1 MEELTIQED
10 VYQDSV
16 LSLYLF
22 PLVMN
27 QIMEDIWYIALSVLV
42 YCLQI
47 VLLVGKRVKTI
58 KLKN

>member
-1 MEELTIQED
+1 MEELTVQEE

-16 LSLYLF
+16 LSPHLF

-27 QIMEDIWYIALSVLV
+27 QIMEDIWYNIAYKCFGI

-47 VLLVGKRVKTI
+47 VLLLGKIVITI
-58 KLKN
+58 KL